1 MKPTPSTT
9 ALLFLR
15 RRRLSPLPNPPS
27 PTLFVAQRAMT
38 ASLTQ
43 HRSVTTTTTTT
54 ATTNTTP
61 AVIRPSDA
69 EIRDQAL
76 SPRNLELA
84 VRHLHADGLV
94 VVEDVVPHADI
105 DALNRKMVE
114 DALHLQS
121 LGDEGP
127 FNYNLGN
134 LQQDPPPVAEHF
146 YKSIFTN
153 PVATQI
159 TSSVLGP
166 RPKLTF
172 LSANS
177 AMPTSPSR
185 PPQRQPV
192 HSDADFA
199 HPSHPFALVVNVPL
213 VTMTPANGST
223 ELWLGTHAAADA
235 YAAAQEGAHGDRAS
249 GRIRDAAL
257 AARRAARP
265 PSQPAVRKGSL
276 VVRDLRLWH
285 AGMPNRTD
293 DVRIMLA
300 MIHFAPWYR
309 NRMRLTLADDVRPLL
324 DAATDGRLEVPVD
337 WVSREEALRTYLGRG
352 FGNSYDF
359 DQEP

>member
-9 ALLFLR
+9 ALLRLR
-15 RRRLSPLPNPPS
+15 RRLPPLPNPPS
-27 PTLFVAQRAMT
+27 PILFVGRRAMM

-43 HRSVTTTTTTT
+43 HRSVTTTTT
-54 ATTNTTP
+54 P
-61 AVIRPSDA
+61 AVIRLSDG

-94 VVEDVVPHADI
+94 VVQDVVPLADV
-105 DALNRKMVE
+105 DALNSRW
-114 DALHLQS
+114 S
-121 LGDEGP
+121 RTRCTSSPSGTRGP
-127 FNYNLGN
+127 STTTWATCSRTL
-134 LQQDPPPVAEHF
+134 PPWR
-146 YKSIFTN
+146 STFTS
-153 PVATQI
+153 PSSPTPSRR
-159 TSSVLGP
+159 SSVLGP

-177 AMPTSPSR
+177 AMPASPSR

-223 ELWLGTHAAADA
+223 EVWLGTH
-235 YAAAQEGAHGDRAS
+235 
-249 GRIRDAAL
+249 AAL
-257 AARRAARP
+257 AARRAARRP
-265 PSQPAVRKGSL
+265 EGQPRRSRPA
-276 VVRDLRLWH
+276 
-285 AGMPNRTD
+285 P
-293 DVRIMLA
+293 LA
-300 MIHFAPWYR
+300 R
-309 NRMRLTLADDVRPLL
+309 RPLL
-324 DAATDGRLEVPVD
+324 NAATDATLEVPVD